1 MRRLRLLLLVFFLV
15 VFAAFMFS
23 SIREYLT
30 SDFEAPVIS
39 ADSEV
44 MNLSVEAIDAALLSG
59 MTAEDN
65 LDGDVTDTLVVVSK
79 SKFIAKATR
88 NVSYAAFDKSNNV
101 GTFVRKL
108 VYTDYH
114 SPRFVLT
121 EPLRFVAG
129 NSSYDYLRHMRAV
142 DCLDGNLSSQIKIT
156 MGNTETASES
166 TSTQPI
172 HVIVTNSAGDTSSL
186 SLTATFEDYET
197 YSKASPAL
205 SEYIIY
211 LKIGEKP
218 NYRSYLE
225 GIWTAGN
232 TRKFSELRF
241 DPDEDVE
248 IDDSAVDYRT
258 PGVYTVTY
266 KLTRGTPMG
275 DGEIYRTEFGT
286 ASLIV
291 IVEETA

>member
-186 SLTATFEDYET
+186 SLKATFEDYET
-197 YSKASPAL
+197 YSQAAPAL
-205 SEYIIY
+205 SDYIIY
-211 LKIGEKP
+211 LEVGEKP

-291 IVEETA
+291 IVEEAA

>member
-1 MRRLRLLLLVFFLV
+1 MRRLRLLLLVFFLI

-101 GTFVRKL
+101 GTYVRKL

-156 MGNTETASES
+156 MGSTETASES

-205 SEYIIY
+205 SQYIIY
-211 LKIGEKP
+211 LEIGEKP

-275 DGEIYRTEFGT
+275 DGETYRTEFGT

-291 IVEETA
+291 IVEEAA

>member
-44 MNLSVEAIDAALLSG
+44 MDLSVEAIDAALLQG
-59 MTAEDN
+59 MTAVDN
-65 LDGDVTDTLVVVSK
+65 LDGDVTETLVVVSK

-88 NVSYAAFDKSNNV
+88 NISYAAFDKSNNV
-101 GTFVRKL
+101 GTYVRKL

-156 MGNTETASES
+156 MGSTETASES

-205 SEYIIY
+205 SQYIIY
-211 LKIGEKP
+211 LEIGEKP

-232 TRKFSELRF
+232 TRKFSDLRF
-241 DPDEDVE
+241 NPDEDVE

-275 DGEIYRTEFGT
+275 DGETYRTEFGT

-291 IVEETA
+291 IVEEAA

>member
-1 MRRLRLLLLVFFLV
+1 MRRLRLLLLVFFLI

-44 MNLSVEAIDAALLSG
+44 MNLSVESIDAALLSG

-101 GTFVRKL
+101 GTYVRKL

-156 MGNTETASES
+156 MGSTETASES

-205 SEYIIY
+205 SQYIIY
-211 LKIGEKP
+211 LEIGEKP

-275 DGEIYRTEFGT
+275 DGETYRTEFGT

-291 IVEETA
+291 IVEEAA

>member
-156 MGNTETASES
+156 MGSTETASES

-186 SLTATFEDYET
+186 SLKATFEDYET
-197 YSKASPAL
+197 YSQAAPAL
-205 SEYIIY
+205 SNYIIY
-211 LKIGEKP
+211 LEVGEKP

-291 IVEETA
+291 IVEEAA

>member
-186 SLTATFEDYET
+186 SLKATFEDYET
-197 YSKASPAL
+197 YSQAAPAL
-205 SEYIIY
+205 SNYIIY
-211 LKIGEKP
+211 LEVGEKP

-291 IVEETA
+291 IVEEAA